1 MHRKTALVLTRHI
14 EVANKLKHIFADM
27 DVEPYYSTSG
37 AQAIIEKGSAADY
50 DVIVLDTAKSDLA
63 VLGKIE
69 GLLFDE
75 GATTSLLLIVSAEDL
90 GSFRLPV
97 RVTCDFVCE
106 DARDAE
112 YQARL
117 HQLLWPGEEAGS
129 SDFIRMGDLTV
140 NLATYQIKIADEPI
154 DLTYLEY
161 ALLAFLIT
169 HPGRTYSRDTLLKRV
184 WGFDYYG
191 GSRTVDVH
199 VRRVRA
205 KLGPDYSQ
213 YLETVRGVGYLWN
226 TPGPSLAGYSR
237 KQVES

>member
-1 MHRKTALVLTRHI
+1 MHRKTALVLTKHI
-14 EVANKLKHIFADM
+14 EVANKLKRIFADM
-27 DVEPYYSTSG
+27 DVEAFYSTANIQTLTESSSS
-37 AQAIIEKGSAADY
+37 IEY
-50 DVIVLDTAKSDLA
+50 NVVVLDIARNDVGALN
-63 VLGKIE
+63 KIE
-69 GLLFDE
+69 GLLFEEDS
-75 GATTSLLLIVSAEDL
+75 TTLLLILNPEDL
-90 GSFRLPV
+90 GTFRLPI
-97 RVTCDFVCE
+97 RITSDFVCE
-106 DARDAE
+106 DARDTE

-117 HQLLWPGEEAGS
+117 HHLLWPGEEAS
-129 SDFIRMGDLTV
+129 SADFIRMGDLTI
-140 NLATYQIKIADEPI
+140 NLATYQIKINGEPL

-169 HPGRTYSRDTLLKRV
+169 HPGRTYSRDNLLKRV

-226 TPGPSLAGYSR
+226 M
-237 KQVES
+237 

>member
-1 MHRKTALVLTRHI
+1 MHRKTALVLTKHI
-14 EVANKLKHIFADM
+14 EVANKLKRIFADM
-27 DVEPYYSTSG
+27 DVEAFYSTASV
-37 AQAIIEKGSAADY
+37 QTLTESSSSIEY
-50 DVIVLDTAKSDLA
+50 NVVVLDIARNDIGALN
-63 VLGKIE
+63 KIE
-69 GLLFDE
+69 GLLFEEDS
-75 GATTSLLLIVSAEDL
+75 TTLLLILNPEDL
-90 GSFRLPV
+90 GTFRLPI
-97 RVTCDFVCE
+97 RVTSDFVCE
-106 DARDAE
+106 DARNAE

-117 HQLLWPGEEAGS
+117 HHLLWPGEEAS
-129 SDFIRMGDLTV
+129 SADFIRMGDLTI
-140 NLATYQIKIADEPI
+140 NLATYQIKINGQPL

-169 HPGRTYSRDTLLKRV
+169 HPGRTYSRDNLLKRV

-226 TPGPSLAGYSR
+226 M
-237 KQVES
+237 

>member
-1 MHRKTALVLTRHI
+1 MHRKTALVMTKHI

-27 DVEPYYSTSG
+27 DVEAFYSTASISTLAESG
-37 AQAIIEKGSAADY
+37 SSIGYDAIILDAARNE
-50 DVIVLDTAKSDLA
+50 LA
-63 VLGKIE
+63 TLGKIE
-69 GLLFDE
+69 GLLFEEDST
-75 GATTSLLLIVSAEDL
+75 ALLLIVNAEDL
-90 GSFRLPV
+90 GAFRMPM
-97 RVTCDFVCE
+97 RITCDFVCE

-129 SDFIRMGDLTV
+129 ADFIRMGDLTI
-140 NLATYQIKIADEPI
+140 NLATYQIKIDGEPL

-169 HPGRTYSRDTLLKRV
+169 HPGRTYSRDNLLKRV

-226 TPGPSLAGYSR
+226 M
-237 KQVES
+237 